1 MPILTYTAIDTVGKR
16 HKGSLNAASEPDLE
30 TRLQAMGLSLI
41 SSKEQKLGKR
51 SARRGVGR
59 KDLINLCFHLEQL
72 IRAGVPLL
80 EGLEDIQQ
88 TTDNRNL
95 KIILA
100 SVIADLQGGK
110 LFSEALAAYPE
121 VFDKVFVTLVQAG
134 ETTGGLADI
143 FAELTRSI
151 KWRDELIS
159 KTKQLLTYPAIVSVV
174 MAASITFMFGY
185 LVPQLVDFLVNMGQ
199 ELPLQTRL
207 LIAISDF
214 FVAWWWALFGFP
226 PLLILLVIMAA
237 KYNPQVRYSLD
248 KFKISAWVI
257 GPILYKIMLAR
268 ISNTMAMMYAAGIPF
283 IESVRMNRDIAN
295 NLVIESALDGIADA
309 ISQGTQITDA
319 FSNAGI
325 FSPLVV
331 RMIKIGETTGALDHS
346 LKNVSYF
353 YDREVDEDVNRLQS
367 LIEPALIVILGGLL
381 GFVIISVLGPVYD
394 MLSKLDF

>member
-1 MPILTYTAIDTVGKR
+1 
-16 HKGSLNAASEPDLE
+16 
-30 TRLQAMGLSLI
+30 
-41 SSKEQKLGKR
+41 
-51 SARRGVGR
+51 
-59 KDLINLCFHLEQL
+59 
-72 IRAGVPLL
+72 
-80 EGLEDIQQ
+80 
-88 TTDNRNL
+88 
-95 KIILA
+95 
-100 SVIADLQGGK
+100 
-110 LFSEALAAYPE
+110 
-121 VFDKVFVTLVQAG
+121 
-134 ETTGGLADI
+134 
-143 FAELTRSI
+143 
-151 KWRDELIS
+151 
-159 KTKQLLTYPAIVSVV
+159 
-174 MAASITFMFGY
+174 
-185 LVPQLVDFLVNMGQ
+185 FLVNMGQ

-309 ISQGTQITDA
+309 ISQGRQITDA